1 MGKRNFMVEGVSG
14 SGKTSVCDALIRRGY
29 HALHGDRVLRPDAGH
44 PHPLEHP
51 KASSLDEAEIAARIH
66 QQAIWDMAKVLQ
78 HLEDHQQDVSY
89 FCGGFRNHAELLG
102 LFDGVFVLEV
112 DAETL
117 MQRLSRRPADEF
129 GGRRSEQALIIRLHA
144 TREDMPR
151 PAISIDATQPVDRVA
166 DQIIRMSAHPKGQ

>member
-1 MGKRNFMVEGVSG
+1 MGKRNFVVEGVSG
-14 SGKTSVCDALIRRGY
+14 SGKTSVCDALVRRGY

-44 PHPLEHP
+44 PNLLVHPTSGP
-51 KASSLDEAEIAARIH
+51 LDEAEIAARIH
-66 QQAIWDMAKVLQ
+66 KQAIWDMAKVLQ
-78 HLEDHQQDVSY
+78 HVEDRQHDVSY

-102 LFDGVFVLEV
+102 LFNGVFVLEV

-117 MQRLSRRPADEF
+117 IRRLSRRPADEF
-129 GGRRSEQALIIRLHA
+129 GGRGSEQALIMRLHA